1 MALLNGI
8 ILLILK
14 YEKIQDMYFVR
25 NLLWSTSMKLFKVE
39 GQNRCTENRPL
50 PAVVLD
56 MFTKFG
62 CPVTEVVSA

>member
-1 MALLNGI
+1 
-8 ILLILK
+8 
-14 YEKIQDMYFVR
+14 
-25 NLLWSTSMKLFKVE
+25 MKLFKVE